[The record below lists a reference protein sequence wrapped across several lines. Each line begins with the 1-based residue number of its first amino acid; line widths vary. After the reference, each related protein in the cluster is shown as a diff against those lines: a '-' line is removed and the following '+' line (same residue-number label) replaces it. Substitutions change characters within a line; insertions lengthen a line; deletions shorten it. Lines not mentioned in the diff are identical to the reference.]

1 MTVPPRVTVLGSM
14 NMDISVT
21 VPRLPGPGATVLGS
35 SARFAPGGKGG
46 NQAVAAARLGA
57 QVRMA
62 GRVGDDDFG
71 GRLIGALQAESVD
84 TSAVRMVTEVTSGLA
99 LITVD
104 PGGENII
111 TVAPG
116 ANQAVSESEVT
127 AACAPPV

>member
-1 MTVPPRVTVLGSM
+1 MSVPPRVTVLGSM

-21 VPRLPGPGATVLGS
+21 VPGLPLPGATVLGS
-35 SARFAPGGKGG
+35 DARFAPGGKGG

-62 GRVGDDDFG
+62 GCVGDDAFG

-84 TSAVRMVTEVTSGLA
+84 TSAIRTVTEAPSGLA

-104 PGGENII
+104 PEGENMI
-111 TVAPG
+111 TVAAG
-116 ANQAVSESEVT
+116 ANQSVAG
-127 AACAPPV
+127 